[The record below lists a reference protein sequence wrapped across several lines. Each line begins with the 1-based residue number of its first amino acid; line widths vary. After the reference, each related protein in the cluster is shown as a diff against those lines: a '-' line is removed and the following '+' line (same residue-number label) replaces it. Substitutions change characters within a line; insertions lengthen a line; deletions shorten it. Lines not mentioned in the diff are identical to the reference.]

1 MKRTNKIKARK
12 MWATADYADAT
23 NDSQNGGVEYE
34 IGKVAPMDLPVS
46 VLPRTKEAAE
56 AMASTLETAIK
67 DMIPSN
73 WLDSLLTGPGA
84 VVGKPPYNCKD
95 IENILNAIRA
105 KAPDA
110 ARQCL
115 RSLGL
120 LP

>member
-56 AMASTLETAIK
+56 AMVEQGARALYDHHRHFKGVAYKYLPFHAIDAWEK
-67 DMIPSN
+67 ESYE
-73 WLDSLLTGPGA
+73 SRARA
-84 VVGKPPYNCKD
+84 V
-95 IENILNAIRA
+95 
-105 KAPDA
+105 
-110 ARQCL
+110 L
-115 RSLGL
+115 RTLGL